1 MAKNAKRTE
10 KPPTRARLGA
20 MSPAG
25 LFGAMLGG
33 LPAQVRLAARE
44 QQQRPTPFVPKGKRG
59 RRGR

>member
-1 MAKNAKRTE
+1 MPKNAKRVA
-10 KPPTRARLGA
+10 KPPAKPRVGA

-25 LFGAMLGG
+25 LFSAMLGG

-44 QQQRPTPFVPKGKRG
+44 QQQRPPAFVPKGKRG